1 MAREP
6 LKTTS
11 DTVLKLIGT
20 EASFDSEDL
29 ERGIIARIVERTG
42 PGSLQQDIDLNT
54 AQNAQEKIRPVSMR
68 QTLNTAP
75 PRLRLRG

>member
-6 LKTTS
+6 LKITS
-11 DTVLKLIGT
+11 DAVLKLIGT

-42 PGSLQQDIDLNT
+42 PGSLQHDIGLNT
-54 AQNAQEKIRPVSMR
+54 AQEKIGPVSMR
-68 QTLNTAP
+68 QALNSAP

>member
-6 LKTTS
+6 LNSTS
-11 DTVLKLIGT
+11 HAVLKLIGT

-42 PGSLQQDIDLNT
+42 PGSLQQDIGLNT
-54 AQNAQEKIRPVSMR
+54 AQEKIRPVSMR

-75 PRLRLRG
+75 SRLRLRG

>member
-6 LKTTS
+6 LKITS
-11 DTVLKLIGT
+11 DAVLKLIGT
-20 EASFDSEDL
+20 EASVDSEDL

-54 AQNAQEKIRPVSMR
+54 AQNAQEKIGPVSMR
-68 QTLNTAP
+68 QALNSAP